1 MIEFVGAT
9 YLEIVSLGG
18 SLAAAHFL
26 FHFFH
31 GCLLGVIGDAGKVEV
46 VLYLAQIAS
55 LLVERI
61 GDAVSE
67 LGDVFSIKG
76 AKVVD
81 FATKGGKIGWFLTKP
96 RGTIN
101 CQVNRDC
108 IIQKK

>member
-18 SLAAAHFL
+18 GLAAAHFL

-31 GCLLGVIGDAGKVEV
+31 GCLLGVIGDAGI
-46 VLYLAQIAS
+46 LRNAMI
-55 LLVERI
+55 
-61 GDAVSE
+61 
-67 LGDVFSIKG
+67 FSIKG
-76 AKVVD
+76 PKEVD
-81 FATKGGKIGWFLTKP
+81 FATKGGKIGWFLIKP
-96 RGTIN
+96 RGIIN

>member
-18 SLAAAHFL
+18 GLAAAHFL

-76 AKVVD
+76 PKEVD
-81 FATKGGKIGWFLTKP
+81 FTTKGGKIGWILTKP
-96 RGTIN
+96 RGIIN
-101 CQVNRDC
+101 
-108 IIQKK
+108 